1 MENEEN
7 KENVLTVSGGRRE
20 DVTIS
25 KEIKKMPEIDEFQ
38 FIKPISR
45 GAFGKV
51 FLGCKKDNRSQLY
64 AIKVVKKSD
73 IVHKNMVE
81 QVVTERDALARMK
94 SPFIVQ
100 LFYSPQT
107 ISNIYLVMEYLI
119 GGDLKSL
126 LTIYG
131 YFDEP
136 MAIFYAAEVAL
147 ALDYLHSHGIVH
159 RDVKPD
165 NLLLDKKGHLKLTD
179 FGLSKITLHKELKLS
194 EMVAGT
200 PTTARSGMRYMR
212 TPGQILSLTSHLS
225 FRSEDSNS
233 TLGSPAGSDG
243 SNSSFVSIRQA
254 SLKNRSVSRLAYSRA
269 QGGTPQTP
277 VNVTHGSFISPSLR
291 ERKNSIPNPATSLTP
306 TINKTLASTQ
316 GTPEHQNTS
325 SLVNL
330 KRQFH
335 FTSDCT
341 PKKESDAAK
350 EKTARSDHDSV
361 LTFSP
366 SRGQL
371 MEGGE
376 GDVSSDFDVSASSDL
391 GHESG
396 IHPLPICPSRE
407 NSLDDI
413 KEEMSS
419 DIKSSDLSSISTSS
433 PKQPS
438 ENRGEPRF
446 MAVPHSPV
454 TPTGNQEIC
463 MKEDLDARMFVSP
476 DENVEAEMNS
486 EVSTCKKEVHSAN
499 EAHSVHGGLFKMR
512 RRETVE
518 NSTSS
523 GGEDMLGP
531 VLRKR
536 IRTSTECSDVVI
548 GDQSTEESDEDVFE
562 GLETQSVIT
571 EKENKM
577 PDKFHPRLQ
586 ALSQLTNH
594 MSPVGNPSMI
604 AITGGHFATDI
615 ATSSPIPPKVSEN
628 CQELQ
633 ECMIPVSEPLR
644 SSTDSDEGSNSVT
657 SHSCGASKLGDFPH
671 CLQGDSSAFGPKEST
686 RLEDCSSLKEETHFS
701 SINSNG
707 GNFKV
712 PSQARGI
719 KRPLGFSSGS
729 PPPASGKVPQSTGL
743 TGTFGVL
750 QVTNQT
756 PKRRDMKKSPC
767 TDSRDKGLQ
776 KSESESR
783 ILFNGGERQLKM
795 NISNTHNVSQSDMSK
810 ENKVLVN
817 EEKADRNTKLVRWY
831 SESDMT
837 CEIGEK
843 DSLLQEN
850 GQVTPESISSVKQ
863 QKQHFQSYHTPARL
877 HSVPG
882 TPVQGMG
889 QTPLRAPKS
898 VRRGTQP
905 PIASESRILGTPD
918 YLAPELLLRLGHG
931 PAVDW
936 WALGVCLFEFMTG
949 IPPFNDE
956 SPEAV
961 FHNIL
966 QRDIPWPEDEE
977 SLSPFAVEM
986 IDKLLAYDPKV
997 RADFEYLRS
1006 NPMYAGVN
1014 WSDLRNMDAPFV
1026 PQPDDAMDTT
1036 YFEARNNIQHLTVS
1050 NFDL

>member
-1 MENEEN
+1 MR
-7 KENVLTVSGGRRE
+7 SRRRSCQRSS
-20 DVTIS
+20 DPTS
-25 KEIKKMPEIDEFQ
+25 
-38 FIKPISR
+38 SR
-45 GAFGKV
+45 
-51 FLGCKKDNRSQLY
+51 DRQL
-64 AIKVVKKSD
+64 
-73 IVHKNMVE
+73 
-81 QVVTERDALARMK
+81 
-94 SPFIVQ
+94 
-100 LFYSPQT
+100 
-107 ISNIYLVMEYLI
+107 
-119 GGDLKSL
+119 SL
-126 LTIYG
+126 HLLPPSSTLL
-131 YFDEP
+131 P
-136 MAIFYAAEVAL
+136 HL
-147 ALDYLHSHGIVH
+147 LPLHSPSLPHLL
-159 RDVKPD
+159 PPPFP
-165 NLLLDKKGHLKLTD
+165 LLLSNHIPSNLPGAVVVVASPPNDKSADTIH
-179 FGLSKITLHKELKLS
+179 
-194 EMVAGT
+194 
-200 PTTARSGMRYMR
+200 
-212 TPGQILSLTSHLS
+212 Q
-225 FRSEDSNS
+225 RSEDSNS
-233 TLGSPAGSDG
+233 TLGSPTASDG
-243 SNSSFVSIRQA
+243 SNSSFVSARQV
-254 SLKNRSVSRLAYSRA
+254 SLKSRSVSRLAYSRT

-291 ERKNSIPNPATSLTP
+291 ERKNSIANPATSLTP
-306 TINKTLASTQ
+306 TINKALASTQ
-316 GTPEHQNTS
+316 
-325 SLVNL
+325 
-330 KRQFH
+330 
-335 FTSDCT
+335 
-341 PKKESDAAK
+341 
-350 EKTARSDHDSV
+350 ARADQDSV
-361 LTFSP
+361 LTLSP
-366 SRGQL
+366 SRGQQI
-371 MEGGE
+371 EGGE
-376 GDVSSDFDVSASSDL
+376 GDVSSDFDLSASSDL

-433 PKQPS
+433 PKQS
-438 ENRGEPRF
+438 AENRGEPRF

-454 TPTGNQEIC
+454 TPTGNQEMHI
-463 MKEDLDARMFVSP
+463 KEDLDS
-476 DENVEAEMNS
+476 
-486 EVSTCKKEVHSAN
+486 K
-499 EAHSVHGGLFKMR
+499 
-512 RRETVE
+512 
-518 NSTSS
+518 
-523 GGEDMLGP
+523 
-531 VLRKR
+531 
-536 IRTSTECSDVVI
+536 IDVVI
-548 GDQSTEESDEDVFE
+548 DDQSAEESDAEDVFE
-562 GLETQSVIT
+562 GLETQSVMT
-571 EKENKM
+571 QKESEIPN
-577 PDKFHPRLQ
+577 KFHPRLQ

-615 ATSSPIPPKVSEN
+615 ATSSPIPPKVSGK

-633 ECMIPVSEPLR
+633 ECTIPAPEPRR

-657 SHSCGASKLGDFPH
+657 GNSCGVSKIGDFPP

-729 PPPASGKVPQSTGL
+729 PPSASGKVAQSTGL

-750 QVTNQT
+750 QVTSQT
-756 PKRRDMKKSPC
+756 PKRRDMKKSPW
-767 TDSRDKGLQ
+767 TEFTDKGLQ
-776 KSESESR
+776 KQESESR
-783 ILFNGGERQLKM
+783 ILFNCGESKQKM
-795 NISNTHNVSQSDMSK
+795 DIGNISQSNTSK
-810 ENKVLVN
+810 GNKMLVK
-817 EEKADRNTKLVRWY
+817 EEKADKNTKLVRWY
-831 SESDMT
+831 SESDMN

-843 DSLLQEN
+843 DSLLQDN
-850 GQVTPESISSVKQ
+850 GPVTPESISSIKQ
-863 QKQHFQSYHTPARL
+863 QKQHFQSYHTPARM

>member
-7 KENVLTVSGGRRE
+7 KENVLTVSGGRKG

-233 TLGSPAGSDG
+233 TLGSPTASDG
-243 SNSSFVSIRQA
+243 SNSSFVSARQV
-254 SLKNRSVSRLAYSRA
+254 SLKSRSVSRLAYRT

-291 ERKNSIPNPATSLTP
+291 ERKNSIANPATSLTP
-306 TINKTLASTQ
+306 TINKALASTQ
-316 GTPEHQNTS
+316 VTPEHQNTS

-341 PKKESDAAK
+341 PKKESDATK
-350 EKTARSDHDSV
+350 GKSARADQDSV
-361 LTFSP
+361 LTLSP
-366 SRGQL
+366 SRGQQI
-371 MEGGE
+371 EGGE
-376 GDVSSDFDVSASSDL
+376 GDVSSDFDLSASSDL

-433 PKQPS
+433 PKQS
-438 ENRGEPRF
+438 AENRGEPRF

-454 TPTGNQEIC
+454 TPTGNQEMHI
-463 MKEDLDARMFVSP
+463 KEDLDSKMFVSP
-476 DENVEAEMNS
+476 NENVQAEMNS
-486 EVSTCKKEVHSAN
+486 EISTCKQVNSVK
-499 EAHSVHGGLFKMR
+499 EAHSVHNELFKIR
-512 RRETVE
+512 RRDTVE
-518 NSTSS
+518 NSATSGS
-523 GGEDMLGP
+523 EDMLGP

-548 GDQSTEESDEDVFE
+548 DDQSAEESDAEDVFE
-562 GLETQSVIT
+562 GLETQSVMT
-571 EKENKM
+571 QKESEIPN
-577 PDKFHPRLQ
+577 KFHPRLQ

-615 ATSSPIPPKVSEN
+615 ATSSPIPPKVSGK

-633 ECMIPVSEPLR
+633 ECTIPAPEPRR

-657 SHSCGASKLGDFPH
+657 GNSCGVSKIGDFPP

-729 PPPASGKVPQSTGL
+729 PPSASGKVAQSTGL

-750 QVTNQT
+750 QVTSQT
-756 PKRRDMKKSPC
+756 PKRRDTKKSPW
-767 TDSRDKGLQ
+767 TEFTDKGLQ
-776 KSESESR
+776 KPESESR
-783 ILFNGGERQLKM
+783 ILFNCGESKQKM
-795 NISNTHNVSQSDMSK
+795 DIGNISQSNTSK
-810 ENKVLVN
+810 GNKMLVK
-817 EEKADRNTKLVRWY
+817 EEKADKNTKLVRWY
-831 SESDMT
+831 SESDMN

-843 DSLLQEN
+843 DSLLQDN
-850 GQVTPESISSVKQ
+850 GPVTPESISSIKQ
-863 QKQHFQSYHTPARL
+863 QKQHFQSYHTPARM